1 MKTALS
7 LIALV
12 VLFAAPAAM
21 AQCSTNT
28 LTFLTESLQDF
39 TLGEPAHFDIEGIG
53 GTPPYT
59 FTIHDGAFPAGLHM
73 NSKGKIRGNPQEV
86 ADTTVFV
93 RLTDSE
99 GCTLVQA
106 FAVRVNP

>member
-1 MKTALS
+1 MTKVLS
-7 LIALV
+7 LLALV
-12 VLFAAPAAM
+12 VLFIAPAAM
-21 AQCSTNT
+21 ADCTTNT
-28 LTFLTESLQDF
+28 LTFLTESLSDF

-59 FTIHDGAFPAGLHM
+59 FEIYDGAFPAGLHM
-73 NSKGKIRGNPQEV
+73 NSKGKIRGNPTEL
-86 ADTTVFV
+86 ADTTVWV